1 MYTKTIDGFEVW
13 TAIEQA
19 GTDGPLLAVIM
30 VRSVERN
37 LVRRHE
43 LRGFHYASRR
53 AAEDFVNSQMNEVTG
68 VSSDGSL
75 RF

>member
-1 MYTKTIDGFEVW
+1 MNMKIIDGFEVW

-19 GTDGPLLAVIM
+19 GTDGPLVAVIM
-30 VRSVERN
+30 VKNAERN

-43 LRGFHYASRR
+43 LKGFHYASVR
-53 AAEDFVNSQMNEVTG
+53 AAEDFVASQMDGVTG
-68 VSSDGSL
+68 ISSDGSL